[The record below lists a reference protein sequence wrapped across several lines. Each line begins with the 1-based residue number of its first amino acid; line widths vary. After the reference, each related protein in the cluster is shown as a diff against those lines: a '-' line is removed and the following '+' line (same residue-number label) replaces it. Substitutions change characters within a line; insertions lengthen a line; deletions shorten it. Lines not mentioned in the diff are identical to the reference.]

1 MSPIRLPKTFA
12 LVCGL
17 FLSAFSYA
25 QKNYLPGK
33 IITTQNDTIAGYIDF
48 RNWEKNPV
56 EIRFKKEESSSE
68 VIYSPLQISRFEVN
82 NEAYIG
88 AIVESEI
95 SPSKINL
102 LQRGSTPTTRT
113 DTVFLQVLIEGPVS
127 LYHYKNDVENSNFY
141 IRENTAF
148 ELLIYKKYILGE
160 EGKTLINENKKYIGQ
175 LTLYLGNCSTIQPK
189 INTSTYSQRSLL
201 NLFELYYKCIG
212 MESNHQQGQQK
223 IKVEVGALAG
233 LSLSTFNFSGQGHD
247 QIRQADYELSPNFT
261 AGLFIDIILSK
272 NLGKW
277 SINNELSFT
286 PYSITGKYAAQE
298 NPNLYVESDITF
310 SHTYLKLSNMVRYRF
325 YSTESVAIYT
335 NLGVT
340 NGYMI
345 HEEKNERITS
355 TIFHDVETVTKNP
368 ALEEIRKYEQGFL
381 FGLGVKRNKFSFE
394 TRYEQGN
401 GISPYSTLNSKRRN
415 FYLIVG
421 YRF

>member
-1 MSPIRLPKTFA
+1 MSPIRLTKTIT

-17 FLSAFSYA
+17 FLSTFSYA

-33 IITTQNDTIAGYIDF
+33 IITTQNDTIAGYVDY
-48 RNWEKNPV
+48 RNWEKNPA

-88 AIVESEI
+88 AIIESEV

-102 LQRGSTPTTRT
+102 LQRGSTPVIRM

-127 LYHYKNDVENSNFY
+127 LYHYKNDVENNNFY
-141 IRENTAF
+141 IRENAAF
-148 ELLIYKKYILGE
+148 ELLIYKKYLLGE

-175 LTLYLGNCSTIQPK
+175 LTLYLGNCPTIQSK
-189 INTSTYSQRSLL
+189 INTSTYNERSLL
-201 NLFELYYKCIG
+201 NLFEIYHKCIG
-212 MESNHQQGQQK
+212 IQSNHQQGPQK
-223 IKVEVGALAG
+223 IKFEVGALAG
-233 LSLSTFNFSGQGHD
+233 LSVSTFNFSGQGHE
-247 QIRQADYELSPNFT
+247 QIRQADYELSTNFM
-261 AGLFIDIILSK
+261 AGLFIDMILSK

-277 SINNELSFT
+277 SINNELNFT
-286 PYSITGKYAAQE
+286 PYTITGKYAEQE
-298 NPNLYVESDITF
+298 NPNLYTESDLTF
-310 SHTYLKLSNMVRYRF
+310 NHTYLKLNNMVRYRF
-325 YSTESVAIYT
+325 YSTKSIAIYT
-335 NLGVT
+335 NLGIT

-345 HEEKNERITS
+345 HEDKNERITS
-355 TIFHDVETVTKNP
+355 TVFHDVETVTKNP

-381 FGLGVKRNKFSFE
+381 LGLGFKRNKFSFE

-401 GISPYSTLNSKRRN
+401 GVSPYSTLNSKRKN